1 MSKIYSFLLLLFFVY
16 SANAQNEIVIKGAVY
31 DINTQVP
38 LELATVYFSSAKDST
53 IIEYVN
59 TDKNGAFKF
68 ATKKYDKPVLLKVN
82 YMGYQTYTEEQNGL
96 LESKDFGKLY
106 LLQNTNELNEVVIK
120 SEAPPIRVKKDT
132 LEFNAASF
140 KVRPDANLEV
150 LLKQLPGFE
159 VDSDGKITVNGKEVT
174 QFLVNGKAFFDKDGA
189 IALKNLPAEIIN
201 KVQVS
206 DFKTKKEE
214 LSKQESTSDYS
225 SINLTI
231 DKKNDKGYFGKF
243 LGGYGTNDRY
253 ETSLILNFFKDK
265 QKISILASANNINST
280 GFTQDEVFD
289 SMGGGRNANGNARAT
304 GTGRG
309 ITESNMVGFNY
320 NDEWSKKF
328 EASGSYKFDNSVNKN
343 ESKSS
348 QSNFLP
354 TSTYFTESNSK
365 ARSENT
371 GNNANFEFEYKI
383 NPTTRLIVTP
393 TVNQTRSNS
402 HSDSFSSSKDVNEAK
417 LNESASTS
425 DRETNATNFAN
436 TINFNKSFEKRAR
449 NLSFVFSNNN
459 TANDSEGI
467 NVSKT
472 VFYQGTKPNDERN
485 QNSKGNN
492 TYGAYSA
499 DIEYTEPI
507 TDSLRVRIGVDFDW
521 QNAENDSKTFNFDTA
536 SQSYSILNDLQT
548 NYTTYNRNSIAPKA
562 GIGFEK
568 NNFTFN
574 LNSSTS
580 IIDFDNHSLY
590 LNKVT
595 DLNQK
600 FILPYGRAQ
609 IRYKLDRSKFF
620 TLRYDYSNSLPSSTQ
635 LMPVG
640 NLSNPLNTIIG
651 NPNLNPT
658 EKNSFNI
665 NYRNFDVRTRSGY
678 TLYMRGDFFNNE
690 IVSSSIYDIVLD
702 ANGKPTISGKRT
714 TTYRNISGTY
724 TTSIGGNW
732 NQTLKKEAHVL
743 RYGLSINGNYSL
755 DKGFTNTVLYSS
767 KRVGVSPRVY
777 FSYDYGELL
786 TIAPSYSLSYN
797 ESKYTN
803 SSLKASSNVVHRI
816 NLQTTNY
823 WPKNWVF
830 GNDFGYTY
838 NSNISGSFKK
848 DFYLWNTS
856 LSYGF
861 FDKKMTLK
869 IKVYDVLNQNQS
881 ATRTISPTT
890 IRDEDN
896 TVLKRYAMLSLA
908 YKLGNF
914 GGREGR
920 SRNARGGGEN
930 GGGGYGGGRG
940 MDNRDNMD

>member
-1 MSKIYSFLLLLFFVY
+1 MFRIYSLLLFLSFFLV
-16 SANAQNEIVIKGAVY
+16 ANAQNDIVIKGTVY

-38 LELATVYFSSAKDST
+38 LELATVYFSNAKDST
-53 IIEYVN
+53 VIEYAN
-59 TDKNGAFKF
+59 TDKNGVFKIT
-68 ATKKYDKPVLLKVN
+68 TKKYDKPVFLKVN
-82 YMGYQTYTEEQNGL
+82 YMGYQPYTEEQSSL

-106 LLQNTNELNEVVIK
+106 LMQNTKELNEVVIK

-140 KVRPDANLEV
+140 KLRPDANLEV

-159 VDSDGKITVNGKEVT
+159 VDSEGKITVNGKEVT

-189 IALKNLPAEIIN
+189 IALKNLPADIIN

-206 DFKTKKEE
+206 DYKTKKEE

-231 DKKNDKGYFGKF
+231 DEKKNKGYFGKF
-243 LGGYGTNDRY
+243 LAGYGTDDRY

-289 SMGGGRNANGNARAT
+289 SMGGGRNANGNARAS

-309 ITESNMVGFNY
+309 ITESSMVGLNY
-320 NDEWSKKF
+320 NDEWSKNF
-328 EASGSYKFDNSVNKN
+328 EASGSYKFENSVNKN
-343 ESKSS
+343 ESKSN
-348 QSNFLP
+348 QANFLP
-354 TSTYFTESNSK
+354 TSTFFTESNSK

-371 GNNANFEFEYKI
+371 GNNANFELEYKI
-383 NPTTRLIVTP
+383 NPNTRLVFTP
-393 TVNQTRSNS
+393 AISQSRANS
-402 HSDSFSSSKDVNEAK
+402 LSESSSFSKDEEEVS
-417 LNESASTS
+417 LNESNSKSYREST
-425 DRETNATNFAN
+425 ATSFAN
-436 TINFNKSFEKRAR
+436 SINFNKSFEKRAR

-459 TANDSEGI
+459 TANDSDGI

-472 VFYQGTKPNDERN
+472 VFYQGSKPDDERN
-485 QNSKGNN
+485 QNSKGDNS
-492 TYGAYSA
+492 YDSYSA
-499 DIEYTEPI
+499 DIEFTEPI
-507 TDSLRVRIGVDFDW
+507 TDSLRVRIGADFDW
-521 QNAENDSKTFNFDTA
+521 QNSINDAKTYDFDIA
-536 SQSYSILNDLQT
+536 SQSYSDLNDLQT
-548 NYTTYNRNSIAPKA
+548 NYTTSSRNSVTPKV
-562 GIGFEK
+562 GLSFEK
-568 NNFTFN
+568 NDFTFN

-580 IIDFDNHSLY
+580 IVDFDNHSLY
-590 LNKVT
+590 LGKTT

-600 FILPYGRAQ
+600 YVLPFGRAQ

-620 TLRYDYSNSLPSSTQ
+620 TLRYDYSNTLPSSTQ

-658 EKNSFNI
+658 EKNSVNL
-665 NYRNFDVRTRSGY
+665 NYRNFDMRTRSGY
-678 TLYMRGDFFNNE
+678 TFYMRGDFFNSE
-690 IVSSSIYDIVLD
+690 IVSTSVYDS
-702 ANGKPTISGKRT
+702 SGKRT
-714 TTYRNISGTY
+714 TTYKNISGTY
-724 TTSIGGNW
+724 NTSIGGNW
-732 NQTLKKEAHVL
+732 NQTIKKEAHVL
-743 RYGLSINGNYSL
+743 RYGASINGNYSF

-767 KRVGVSPRVY
+767 KRVGVTPRVY

-786 TIAPSYSLSYN
+786 TIAPSYNFSYN
-797 ESKYTN
+797 ESRYTN

-823 WPKNWVF
+823 WPKNWTF

-838 NSNISGSFKK
+838 NSNISNGFKK

-869 IKVYDVLNQNQS
+869 VKVYDVLNQNQS

-890 IRDEDN
+890 IRDEEN
-896 TVLKRYAMLSLA
+896 TVLKRYAMFSLA

-914 GGREGR
+914 GGKEGR
-920 SRNARGGGEN
+920 SRNARGS
-930 GGGGYGGGRG
+930 GYGGGRG
-940 MDNRDNMD
+940 RGEMD

>member
-1 MSKIYSFLLLLFFVY
+1 MFRIYSLLLFLSFFLV
-16 SANAQNEIVIKGAVY
+16 ANAQNDIVIKGTVY

-38 LELATVYFSSAKDST
+38 LELATVYFSNAKDST
-53 IIEYVN
+53 VIEYAN
-59 TDKNGAFKF
+59 TDKNGVFKIT
-68 ATKKYDKPVLLKVN
+68 TKKYDKPVFLKVN
-82 YMGYQTYTEEQNGL
+82 YMGYQPYTEEQSSL

-106 LLQNTNELNEVVIK
+106 LMQNTKELNEVVIK

-140 KVRPDANLEV
+140 KLRPDANLEV

-159 VDSDGKITVNGKEVT
+159 VDSEGKITVNGKEVT

-189 IALKNLPAEIIN
+189 IALKNLPADIIN

-206 DFKTKKEE
+206 DYKTKKEE

-231 DKKNDKGYFGKF
+231 DEKKNKGYFGKF
-243 LGGYGTNDRY
+243 LAGYGTDDRY

-289 SMGGGRNANGNARAT
+289 SMGGGRNANGNARAS

-309 ITESNMVGFNY
+309 ITESSMVGLNY
-320 NDEWSKKF
+320 NDEWSKNF
-328 EASGSYKFDNSVNKN
+328 EASGSYKFENSVNKN
-343 ESKSS
+343 ESKSN
-348 QSNFLP
+348 QANFLP
-354 TSTYFTESNSK
+354 TSTFFTESNSK

-371 GNNANFEFEYKI
+371 GNNANFELEYKI
-383 NPTTRLIVTP
+383 NPNTRLVFTP
-393 TVNQTRSNS
+393 AISQSRANS
-402 HSDSFSSSKDVNEAK
+402 LSESSSFSKDEEEVS
-417 LNESASTS
+417 LNESNSKSYREST
-425 DRETNATNFAN
+425 ATSFAN
-436 TINFNKSFEKRAR
+436 SINFNKSFEKRAR

-459 TANDSEGI
+459 TANDSDGI

-472 VFYQGTKPNDERN
+472 VFYQGSKPDDERN
-485 QNSKGNN
+485 QNSKGDNS
-492 TYGAYSA
+492 YDSYSA
-499 DIEYTEPI
+499 DIEFTEPI
-507 TDSLRVRIGVDFDW
+507 TDSLRVRIGADFDW
-521 QNAENDSKTFNFDTA
+521 QNSINDAKTYDFDMA
-536 SQSYSILNDLQT
+536 SQSYSDLNDLQT
-548 NYTTYNRNSIAPKA
+548 NYTTSSRNSVTPKV
-562 GIGFEK
+562 GLSFEK
-568 NNFTFN
+568 NDFTFN

-580 IIDFDNHSLY
+580 IVDFDNHSLY
-590 LNKVT
+590 LGKTT

-600 FILPYGRAQ
+600 YVLPFGRAQ

-620 TLRYDYSNSLPSSTQ
+620 TLRYDYSNTLPSSTQ

-658 EKNSFNI
+658 EKNSVNL
-665 NYRNFDVRTRSGY
+665 NYRNFDMRTRSGY
-678 TLYMRGDFFNNE
+678 TFYMRGDFFNSE
-690 IVSSSIYDIVLD
+690 IVSTSVYDS
-702 ANGKPTISGKRT
+702 SGKRT
-714 TTYRNISGTY
+714 TTYKNISGTY
-724 TTSIGGNW
+724 NTSIGGNW
-732 NQTLKKEAHVL
+732 NQTIKREAHVL
-743 RYGLSINGNYSL
+743 RYGASINANYSF

-767 KRVGVSPRVY
+767 KRVGVTPRVY

-786 TIAPSYSLSYN
+786 TIAPSYGLSYN
-797 ESKYTN
+797 ESRYTN

-823 WPKNWVF
+823 WPKNWTF

-838 NSNISGSFKK
+838 NSNISNGFKK

-861 FDKKMTLK
+861 FDKKMTLRV
-869 IKVYDVLNQNQS
+869 KVYDVLNQNQS

-890 IRDEDN
+890 IRDEEN
-896 TVLKRYAMLSLA
+896 TVLKRYAMFSLA

-914 GGREGR
+914 GGKEGR
-920 SRNARGGGEN
+920 SRNGRGS
-930 GGGGYGGGRG
+930 GYGGGRG
-940 MDNRDNMD
+940 RGEMD

>member
-1 MSKIYSFLLLLFFVY
+1 MSKIYSFLFLLLFFY
-16 SANAQNEIVIKGAVY
+16 SVNAQNEIVIKGTVY

-38 LELATVYFSSAKDST
+38 LELATVYFSNVKDST
-53 IIEYVN
+53 VIEYAN
-59 TDKNGAFKF
+59 TDKDGVFKIT
-68 ATKKYDKPVLLKVN
+68 TKKYDKPVFLKVN
-82 YMGYQTYTEEQNGL
+82 YMGYQPYVEEQSAL
-96 LESKDFGKLY
+96 LESKDFGKVY
-106 LLQNTNELNEVVIK
+106 LLQNTNVLNEVVIK
-120 SEAPPIRVKKDT
+120 SDAPPIRVKKDT

-159 VDSDGKITVNGKEVT
+159 VDSDGKITVNGKEVN

-189 IALKNLPAEIIN
+189 IALKNLPADIIN

-206 DFKTKKEE
+206 DYKTKKEE

-231 DKKNDKGYFGKF
+231 DEKKNKGYFGKF
-243 LGGYGTNDRY
+243 LAGYGTDDRY
-253 ETSLILNFFKDK
+253 EASFILNFFKDK

-289 SMGGGRNANGNARAT
+289 SMGGGRNASGNARA
-304 GTGRG
+304 TGRG

-320 NDEWSKKF
+320 NDEWSKNF
-328 EASGSYKFDNSVNKN
+328 EASGSYNFENSVNKN
-343 ESKSS
+343 ESKSN
-348 QSNFLP
+348 QANFLP
-354 TSTYFTESNSK
+354 TSTFFTESNSK

-371 GNNANFEFEYKI
+371 GNKANFEFEYKI
-383 NPTTRLIVTP
+383 SPTMRLVVTP
-393 TVNQTRSNS
+393 RVDQTRSNS
-402 HSDSFSSSKDVNEAK
+402 LSESSSFSKDENDAS
-417 LNESASTS
+417 LNESASKAY
-425 DRETNATNFAN
+425 RESTATNFGN
-436 TINFNKSFEKRAR
+436 SINFNKSFERKAR

-459 TANDSEGI
+459 TDNESDALNI
-467 NVSKT
+467 SKT
-472 VFYQGTKPNDERN
+472 IFYQGTKPDDERN
-485 QNSKGNN
+485 QNSQGNN
-492 TYGAYSA
+492 NYNGYSA

-507 TDSLRVRIGVDFDW
+507 TDSLRVRIGADFDW
-521 QNAENDSKTFNFDTA
+521 QNGENDSKTYDFDAA
-536 SQSYSILNDLQT
+536 SQSYSTLNDLQT
-548 NYTTYNRNSIAPKA
+548 NYTSYSRNSITPKV
-562 GIGFEK
+562 GLSFEK
-568 NNFTFN
+568 NKFTFN

-580 IIDFDNHSLY
+580 IVDFDNHSLY

-600 FILPYGRAQ
+600 YVLPYGRAQ
-609 IRYKLDRSKFF
+609 IRYRLDRSKFF

-640 NLSNPLNTIIG
+640 NLSNPLNTVIG

-658 EKNSFNI
+658 EKNSFNM
-665 NYRNFDVRTRSGY
+665 NYRNFDLRTRSGY
-678 TLYMRGDFFNNE
+678 TLYMRGDFYNSE
-690 IVSSSIYDIVLD
+690 IVSTSVYDE
-702 ANGKPTISGKRT
+702 SGKRS
-714 TTYRNISGTY
+714 TTYKNISGTY

-732 NQTLKKEAHVL
+732 SQTIKRDAHAL
-743 RYGLSINGNYSL
+743 RYGASINGSYSL
-755 DKGFTNTVLYSS
+755 DKGFTNTVLYTS
-767 KRVGVSPRVY
+767 KRLGASPRVY

-797 ESKYTN
+797 ESRYTN
-803 SSLKASSNVVHRI
+803 SSLAASSNVVHRI

-838 NSNISGSFKK
+838 NSNISDDFKK

-869 IKVYDVLNQNQS
+869 VKVYDVLNQNQS

-890 IRDEDN
+890 IRDEEN

-908 YKLGNF
+908 YKLGSF
-914 GGREGR
+914 SGKEKRG
-920 SRNARGGGEN
+920 RGGARNREM
-930 GGGGYGGGRG
+930 GGGDG
-940 MDNRDNMD
+940 MD

>member
-1 MSKIYSFLLLLFFVY
+1 MFRIYSLLLFLSFFLV
-16 SANAQNEIVIKGAVY
+16 ANAQNDIVIKGTVY

-38 LELATVYFSSAKDST
+38 LELATVYFSNAKDST
-53 IIEYVN
+53 VIEYAN
-59 TDKNGAFKF
+59 TDKNGVFKI
-68 ATKKYDKPVLLKVN
+68 ATKKYDKPVFLKVN
-82 YMGYQTYTEEQNGL
+82 YMGYQPYTEEQSSL

-106 LLQNTNELNEVVIK
+106 LMQNTKELNEVVIK

-140 KVRPDANLEV
+140 KLRPDANLEV

-159 VDSDGKITVNGKEVT
+159 VDSEGKITVNGKEVT

-189 IALKNLPAEIIN
+189 IALKNLPADIIN

-206 DFKTKKEE
+206 DYKTKKEE

-231 DKKNDKGYFGKF
+231 DEKKNKGYFGKF
-243 LGGYGTNDRY
+243 LAGYGTDDRY
-253 ETSLILNFFKDK
+253 ESSLILNFFKDK

-289 SMGGGRNANGNARAT
+289 SMGGGRNASGNARAS

-309 ITESNMVGFNY
+309 ITESSMVGLNY
-320 NDEWSKKF
+320 NDEWSKNF
-328 EASGSYKFDNSVNKN
+328 EASGSYKFENSVNKN
-343 ESKSS
+343 ESKSN
-348 QSNFLP
+348 QANFLP
-354 TSTYFTESNSK
+354 TSTFFTESNSK

-371 GNNANFEFEYKI
+371 GNNANFELEYKI
-383 NPTTRLIVTP
+383 NPNTRLVFTP
-393 TVNQTRSNS
+393 AISQSRANS
-402 HSDSFSSSKDVNEAK
+402 LSESSSFSKDEEEVS
-417 LNESASTS
+417 LNESNSKSYREST
-425 DRETNATNFAN
+425 ATSFAN
-436 TINFNKSFEKRAR
+436 SINFNKSFEKRAR

-459 TANDSEGI
+459 TANDSDGI

-472 VFYQGTKPNDERN
+472 VFYQGSKPDDERN
-485 QNSKGNN
+485 QNSKGDNS
-492 TYGAYSA
+492 YDSYSA
-499 DIEYTEPI
+499 DIEFTEPI
-507 TDSLRVRIGVDFDW
+507 TDSLRVRIGADFDW
-521 QNAENDSKTFNFDTA
+521 QNSINDAKTYDFDMA
-536 SQSYSILNDLQT
+536 SQSYSDLNDLQT
-548 NYTTYNRNSIAPKA
+548 NYTTSSRNSITPKV
-562 GIGFEK
+562 GLSFEK
-568 NNFTFN
+568 NDFTFN

-580 IIDFDNHSLY
+580 IVDFDNHSLY
-590 LNKVT
+590 LGKTT

-600 FILPYGRAQ
+600 YVLPFGRAQ

-620 TLRYDYSNSLPSSTQ
+620 TLRYDYSNTLPSSTQ

-658 EKNSFNI
+658 EKNSVNL
-665 NYRNFDVRTRSGY
+665 NYRNFDMRTRSGY
-678 TLYMRGDFFNNE
+678 TFYMRGDFFNSE
-690 IVSSSIYDIVLD
+690 IVSTSVYDS
-702 ANGKPTISGKRT
+702 SGKRT
-714 TTYRNISGTY
+714 TTYKNISGTY
-724 TTSIGGNW
+724 NTSIGGNW
-732 NQTLKKEAHVL
+732 NQTIKKEAHVL
-743 RYGLSINGNYSL
+743 RYGASINGNYSF

-767 KRVGVSPRVY
+767 KRVGVTPRVY

-786 TIAPSYSLSYN
+786 TIAPSYGLSYN
-797 ESKYTN
+797 ESRYTN

-823 WPKNWVF
+823 WPKNWTF

-838 NSNISGSFKK
+838 NSNISNGFKK

-861 FDKKMTLK
+861 FDKKMTLRV
-869 IKVYDVLNQNQS
+869 KVYDVLNQNQS

-890 IRDEDN
+890 IRDEEN
-896 TVLKRYAMLSLA
+896 TVLKRYAMFSLA

-914 GGREGR
+914 GGKEGR
-920 SRNARGGGEN
+920 SRNGRGS
-930 GGGGYGGGRG
+930 GYGGGRG
-940 MDNRDNMD
+940 RGEMD

>member
-1 MSKIYSFLLLLFFVY
+1 MSKIYSFLFLLLFFY
-16 SANAQNEIVIKGAVY
+16 SVNAQNEIVIKGTVY

-38 LELATVYFSSAKDST
+38 LELATVYFSNVKDST
-53 IIEYVN
+53 VIEYAN
-59 TDKNGAFKF
+59 TDKDGVFKIT
-68 ATKKYDKPVLLKVN
+68 TKKYDKPVFLKVN
-82 YMGYQTYTEEQNGL
+82 YMGYQPYVEEQSAL
-96 LESKDFGKLY
+96 LESKDFGKVY
-106 LLQNTNELNEVVIK
+106 LLQNTNVLNEVVIK
-120 SEAPPIRVKKDT
+120 SDAPPIRVKKDT

-159 VDSDGKITVNGKEVT
+159 VDSDGKITVNGKEVN

-189 IALKNLPAEIIN
+189 IALKNLPADIIN

-206 DFKTKKEE
+206 DYKTKKEE

-231 DKKNDKGYFGKF
+231 DEKKNKGYFGKF
-243 LGGYGTNDRY
+243 LAGYGTDDRY
-253 ETSLILNFFKDK
+253 EASFILNFFKDK

-289 SMGGGRNANGNARAT
+289 SMGGGRNASGNARA
-304 GTGRG
+304 TGRG

-320 NDEWSKKF
+320 NDEWSKNF
-328 EASGSYKFDNSVNKN
+328 EASGSYNFENSVNKN
-343 ESKSS
+343 ESKSN
-348 QSNFLP
+348 QANFLP
-354 TSTYFTESNSK
+354 TSTFFTESNSK

-371 GNNANFEFEYKI
+371 GNKANFEFEYKI
-383 NPTTRLIVTP
+383 SPTMRLVVTP
-393 TVNQTRSNS
+393 RVDQTRSNS
-402 HSDSFSSSKDVNEAK
+402 LSESSSFSKDENDAS
-417 LNESASTS
+417 LNESASKAY
-425 DRETNATNFAN
+425 RESTATNFGN
-436 TINFNKSFEKRAR
+436 SINFNKSFERKAR

-459 TANDSEGI
+459 TDNESDALNI
-467 NVSKT
+467 SKT
-472 VFYQGTKPNDERN
+472 IFYQGTKPDDERN
-485 QNSKGNN
+485 QNSQGNN
-492 TYGAYSA
+492 NYNGYSA

-507 TDSLRVRIGVDFDW
+507 TDSLRVRIGADFDW
-521 QNAENDSKTFNFDTA
+521 QNGENDSKTYDFDAA
-536 SQSYSILNDLQT
+536 SQSYSTLNDLQT
-548 NYTTYNRNSIAPKA
+548 NYTSYSRNSITPKV
-562 GIGFEK
+562 GLSFEK
-568 NNFTFN
+568 NKFTFN

-580 IIDFDNHSLY
+580 IVDFDNHSLY
-590 LNKVT
+590 LNEVT

-600 FILPYGRAQ
+600 YVLPYGRAQ
-609 IRYKLDRSKFF
+609 IRYRLDRSKFF

-640 NLSNPLNTIIG
+640 NLSNPLNTVIG

-658 EKNSFNI
+658 EKNSFNM
-665 NYRNFDVRTRSGY
+665 NYRNFDLRTRSGY
-678 TLYMRGDFFNNE
+678 TLYMRGDFYNSE
-690 IVSSSIYDIVLD
+690 IVSTSVYDE
-702 ANGKPTISGKRT
+702 SGKRS
-714 TTYRNISGTY
+714 TTYKNISGTY

-732 NQTLKKEAHVL
+732 SQTIKRDAHAL
-743 RYGLSINGNYSL
+743 RYGASINGSYSL
-755 DKGFTNTVLYSS
+755 DKGFTNTVLYTS
-767 KRVGVSPRVY
+767 KRLGASPRVY

-797 ESKYTN
+797 ESRYTN
-803 SSLKASSNVVHRI
+803 SSLAASSNVVHRI

-838 NSNISGSFKK
+838 NSNISDDFKK

-869 IKVYDVLNQNQS
+869 VKVYDVLNQNQS

-890 IRDEDN
+890 IRDEEN

-908 YKLGNF
+908 YKLGSF
-914 GGREGR
+914 SGKEKRG
-920 SRNARGGGEN
+920 RGGARNREM
-930 GGGGYGGGRG
+930 GGGDG
-940 MDNRDNMD
+940 MD

>member
-1 MSKIYSFLLLLFFVY
+1 MFRIYSLLLFLSFFLV
-16 SANAQNEIVIKGAVY
+16 ANAQNDIVIKGTVY

-38 LELATVYFSSAKDST
+38 LELATVYFSNAKDST
-53 IIEYVN
+53 VIEYAN
-59 TDKNGAFKF
+59 TDKNGVFKIT
-68 ATKKYDKPVLLKVN
+68 TKKYDKPVFLKVN
-82 YMGYQTYTEEQNGL
+82 YMGYQPYTEEQSSL

-106 LLQNTNELNEVVIK
+106 LMQNTKELNEVVIK

-140 KVRPDANLEV
+140 KLRPDANLEV

-159 VDSDGKITVNGKEVT
+159 VDSEGKITVNGKEVT

-189 IALKNLPAEIIN
+189 IALKNLPADIIN

-206 DFKTKKEE
+206 DYKTKKEE

-231 DKKNDKGYFGKF
+231 DEKKNKGYFGKF
-243 LGGYGTNDRY
+243 LAGYGTDDRY

-289 SMGGGRNANGNARAT
+289 SMGGGRNANGNARAS

-309 ITESNMVGFNY
+309 ITESSMVGLNY
-320 NDEWSKKF
+320 NDEWSKNF
-328 EASGSYKFDNSVNKN
+328 EASGSYKFENSVNKN
-343 ESKSS
+343 ESKSN
-348 QSNFLP
+348 QANFLP
-354 TSTYFTESNSK
+354 TSTFFTESNSK

-371 GNNANFEFEYKI
+371 GNNANFELEYKI
-383 NPTTRLIVTP
+383 NPNTRLVFTP
-393 TVNQTRSNS
+393 AISQSRANS
-402 HSDSFSSSKDVNEAK
+402 LSESSSFSKDEEEVS
-417 LNESASTS
+417 LNESNSKSYREST
-425 DRETNATNFAN
+425 ATSFAN
-436 TINFNKSFEKRAR
+436 SINFNKSFEKRAR

-459 TANDSEGI
+459 TANDSDGI

-472 VFYQGTKPNDERN
+472 VFYQGSKPDDERN
-485 QNSKGNN
+485 QNSKGDNS
-492 TYGAYSA
+492 YDSYSA
-499 DIEYTEPI
+499 DIEFTEPI
-507 TDSLRVRIGVDFDW
+507 TDSLRVRIGADFDW
-521 QNAENDSKTFNFDTA
+521 QNSINDAKTYDFDIA
-536 SQSYSILNDLQT
+536 SQSYSDLNDLQT
-548 NYTTYNRNSIAPKA
+548 NYTTSSRNSVTPKV
-562 GIGFEK
+562 GLSFEK
-568 NNFTFN
+568 NDFTFN

-580 IIDFDNHSLY
+580 IVDFDNHSLY
-590 LNKVT
+590 LGKTT

-600 FILPYGRAQ
+600 YVLPFGRAQ

-620 TLRYDYSNSLPSSTQ
+620 TLRYDYSNTLPSSTQ

-658 EKNSFNI
+658 EKNSVNL
-665 NYRNFDVRTRSGY
+665 NYRNFDMRTRSGY
-678 TLYMRGDFFNNE
+678 TFYMRGDFFNSE
-690 IVSSSIYDIVLD
+690 IVSTSVYDS
-702 ANGKPTISGKRT
+702 SGKRT
-714 TTYRNISGTY
+714 TTHKNISGTY
-724 TTSIGGNW
+724 NTSIGGNW
-732 NQTLKKEAHVL
+732 NQTIKKEAHVL
-743 RYGLSINGNYSL
+743 RYGASINGNYSF

-767 KRVGVSPRVY
+767 KRVGVTPRVY

-786 TIAPSYSLSYN
+786 TIAPSYNFSYN
-797 ESKYTN
+797 ESRYTN

-823 WPKNWVF
+823 WPKNWTF

-838 NSNISGSFKK
+838 NSNISNGFKK

-861 FDKKMTLK
+861 FDKKMTLRV
-869 IKVYDVLNQNQS
+869 KVYDVLNQNQS

-890 IRDEDN
+890 IRDEEN
-896 TVLKRYAMLSLA
+896 TVLKRYAMFSLA

-914 GGREGR
+914 GGKEGR
-920 SRNARGGGEN
+920 SRNGRGS
-930 GGGGYGGGRG
+930 GYGGGRG
-940 MDNRDNMD
+940 RGEMD

>member
-1 MSKIYSFLLLLFFVY
+1 MFRIYSLLLFLSFFLV
-16 SANAQNEIVIKGAVY
+16 ANAQNDIVIKGTVY

-38 LELATVYFSSAKDST
+38 LELATVYFSNAKDST
-53 IIEYVN
+53 VIEYAN
-59 TDKNGAFKF
+59 TDKNGVFKI
-68 ATKKYDKPVLLKVN
+68 ATKKYDKPVFLKVN
-82 YMGYQTYTEEQNGL
+82 YMGYQPYTEEQSSL

-106 LLQNTNELNEVVIK
+106 LMQNTKELNEVVIK

-140 KVRPDANLEV
+140 KLRPDANLEV

-159 VDSDGKITVNGKEVT
+159 VDSEGKITVNGKEVN

-189 IALKNLPAEIIN
+189 IALKNLPADIIN

-206 DFKTKKEE
+206 DYKTKKEE

-231 DKKNDKGYFGKF
+231 DEKKNKGYFGKF
-243 LGGYGTNDRY
+243 LAGYGTDDRY
-253 ETSLILNFFKDK
+253 ESSLILNFFKDK

-289 SMGGGRNANGNARAT
+289 SMGGGRNANGNARAS

-309 ITESNMVGFNY
+309 ITESSMVGLNY
-320 NDEWSKKF
+320 NDEWSKNF
-328 EASGSYKFDNSVNKN
+328 EASGSYKFENSVNKN
-343 ESKSS
+343 ESKSN
-348 QSNFLP
+348 QANFLP
-354 TSTYFTESNSK
+354 TSTFFTESNSK

-371 GNNANFEFEYKI
+371 GNNANFELEYKI
-383 NPTTRLIVTP
+383 NPNTRLVFTP
-393 TVNQTRSNS
+393 AISQSRANS
-402 HSDSFSSSKDVNEAK
+402 LSESSSFSKDEEEVS
-417 LNESASTS
+417 LNESNSKSYREST
-425 DRETNATNFAN
+425 ATSFAN
-436 TINFNKSFEKRAR
+436 SINFNKGFEKRAR

-459 TANDSEGI
+459 TANDSDGI

-472 VFYQGTKPNDERN
+472 VFYQGSKPDDERN
-485 QNSKGNN
+485 QNSKGDNS
-492 TYGAYSA
+492 YDSYSA
-499 DIEYTEPI
+499 DIEFTEPI
-507 TDSLRVRIGVDFDW
+507 TDSLRVRIGADFDW
-521 QNAENDSKTFNFDTA
+521 QNSINDAKTYDFDIA
-536 SQSYSILNDLQT
+536 SQSYSDLNDLQT
-548 NYTTYNRNSIAPKA
+548 NYTTSSRNSVTPKV
-562 GIGFEK
+562 GLSFEK
-568 NNFTFN
+568 NDFTFN

-580 IIDFDNHSLY
+580 IVDFDNHSLY
-590 LNKVT
+590 LGKTT

-600 FILPYGRAQ
+600 YVLPFGRAQ

-620 TLRYDYSNSLPSSTQ
+620 TLRYDYSNTLPSSTQ

-658 EKNSFNI
+658 EKNSVNL
-665 NYRNFDVRTRSGY
+665 NYRNFDMRTRSGY
-678 TLYMRGDFFNNE
+678 TFYMRGDFFNSE
-690 IVSSSIYDIVLD
+690 IVSTSVYDS
-702 ANGKPTISGKRT
+702 SGKRT
-714 TTYRNISGTY
+714 TTYKNISGTY
-724 TTSIGGNW
+724 NTSIGGNW
-732 NQTLKKEAHVL
+732 NQTIKREAHVL
-743 RYGLSINGNYSL
+743 RYGASINANYSF

-767 KRVGVSPRVY
+767 KRVGVTPRVY

-786 TIAPSYSLSYN
+786 TIAPSYGLSYN
-797 ESKYTN
+797 ESRYTN

-823 WPKNWVF
+823 WPKNWTF

-838 NSNISGSFKK
+838 NSNISNGFKK

-869 IKVYDVLNQNQS
+869 VKVYDVLNQNQS

-890 IRDEDN
+890 IRDEEN
-896 TVLKRYAMLSLA
+896 TVLKRYAMFSLA

-914 GGREGR
+914 GGKEGR
-920 SRNARGGGEN
+920 SRNGRGS
-930 GGGGYGGGRG
+930 GYGGGRG
-940 MDNRDNMD
+940 RGEMD

>member
-1 MSKIYSFLLLLFFVY
+1 MFRIYSLLLFLSFFLV
-16 SANAQNEIVIKGAVY
+16 ANAQNDIVIKGTVY

-38 LELATVYFSSAKDST
+38 LELATVYFSNAKDST
-53 IIEYVN
+53 VIEYAN
-59 TDKNGAFKF
+59 TDKNGVFKI
-68 ATKKYDKPVLLKVN
+68 ATKKYDKPVFLKVN
-82 YMGYQTYTEEQNGL
+82 YMGYQPYTEEQSSL

-106 LLQNTNELNEVVIK
+106 LMQNTKELNEVVIK

-140 KVRPDANLEV
+140 KLRPDANLEV

-159 VDSDGKITVNGKEVT
+159 VDSEGKITVNGKEVN

-189 IALKNLPAEIIN
+189 IALKNLPADIIN

-206 DFKTKKEE
+206 DYKTKKEE

-231 DKKNDKGYFGKF
+231 DEKKNKGYFGKF
-243 LGGYGTNDRY
+243 LAGYGTDDRY
-253 ETSLILNFFKDK
+253 ESSLILNFFKDK

-289 SMGGGRNANGNARAT
+289 SMGGGRNASGNARAS

-309 ITESNMVGFNY
+309 ITESSMVGLNY
-320 NDEWSKKF
+320 NDEWSKNF
-328 EASGSYKFDNSVNKN
+328 EASGSYKFENSVNKN
-343 ESKSS
+343 ESKSN
-348 QSNFLP
+348 QANFLP
-354 TSTYFTESNSK
+354 TSTFFTESNSK

-371 GNNANFEFEYKI
+371 GNNANFELEYKI
-383 NPTTRLIVTP
+383 NPNTRLVFTP
-393 TVNQTRSNS
+393 AISQSRANS
-402 HSDSFSSSKDVNEAK
+402 LSESSSFSKDEEEVS
-417 LNESASTS
+417 LNESNSKSYREST
-425 DRETNATNFAN
+425 ATSFAN
-436 TINFNKSFEKRAR
+436 SINFNKSFEKRAR

-459 TANDSEGI
+459 TANDSDGI

-472 VFYQGTKPNDERN
+472 VFYQGSKPDDERN
-485 QNSKGNN
+485 QNSKGDNS
-492 TYGAYSA
+492 YDSYSA
-499 DIEYTEPI
+499 DIEFTEPI
-507 TDSLRVRIGVDFDW
+507 TDSLRVRIGADFDW
-521 QNAENDSKTFNFDTA
+521 QNSINDAKTYDFDIA
-536 SQSYSILNDLQT
+536 SQSYSDLNDLQT
-548 NYTTYNRNSIAPKA
+548 NYTTSSRNSITPKV
-562 GIGFEK
+562 GLSFEK
-568 NNFTFN
+568 NDFTFN

-580 IIDFDNHSLY
+580 IVDFDNHSLY
-590 LNKVT
+590 LGKTT

-600 FILPYGRAQ
+600 YVLPFGRAQ

-620 TLRYDYSNSLPSSTQ
+620 TLRYDYSNTLPSSTQ

-658 EKNSFNI
+658 EKNSVNL
-665 NYRNFDVRTRSGY
+665 NYRNFDMRTRSGY
-678 TLYMRGDFFNNE
+678 TFYMRGDFFNSE
-690 IVSSSIYDIVLD
+690 IVSTSVYDS
-702 ANGKPTISGKRT
+702 SGKRT
-714 TTYRNISGTY
+714 TTYKNISGTY
-724 TTSIGGNW
+724 NTSIGGNW
-732 NQTLKKEAHVL
+732 NQTIKREAHVL
-743 RYGLSINGNYSL
+743 RYGASINANYSF

-767 KRVGVSPRVY
+767 KRVGVTPRVY

-786 TIAPSYSLSYN
+786 TIAPSYGLSYN
-797 ESKYTN
+797 ESRYTN

-823 WPKNWVF
+823 WPKNWTF

-838 NSNISGSFKK
+838 NSNISNGFKK

-861 FDKKMTLK
+861 FDKKMTLRV
-869 IKVYDVLNQNQS
+869 KVYDVLNQNQS

-890 IRDEDN
+890 IRDEEN
-896 TVLKRYAMLSLA
+896 TVLKRYAMFSLA

-914 GGREGR
+914 GGKEGR
-920 SRNARGGGEN
+920 SRNGRGS
-930 GGGGYGGGRG
+930 GYGGGRG
-940 MDNRDNMD
+940 RGEMD